1 MENTKKL
8 NKLVLNQEAL
18 RKLTGTDSKA
28 VMATHN
34 AACHTQVV
42 SNCPFPCTPV
52 N

>member
-18 RKLTGTDSKA
+18 KNLTTTAGKGNLLS
-28 VMATHN
+28 HN

>member
-8 NKLVLNQEAL
+8 NKLSLNQEAL
-18 RKLTGTDSKA
+18 RNLTAGEGKA
-28 VMATHN
+28 NLNSQN
-34 AACHTQVV
+34 AACHTHVV

>member
-18 RKLTGTDSKA
+18 RNLTTTQVKG
-28 VMATHN
+28 N
-34 AACHTQVV
+34 LHTQDAAFHTKVI

>member
-1 MENTKKL
+1 MEDTKKL

-18 RKLTGTDSKA
+18 RNLTTTEVKGNLLTRD
-28 VMATHN
+28 
-34 AACHTQVV
+34 AACHTHVV